1 MGGDREAFEK
11 VVAVLPN
18 GWEAKG
24 KELGA
29 FSRGRKIKTA
39 QDLLRLVLLY
49 LTSGKSFGGTAA
61 LLNIGAGLKITKKAV
76 FTRIQKCGAWLRW
89 LSENLCRS
97 GGMIAAKPEW
107 LGNHE
112 VYAVDA
118 SDEPVYGSTESDYR
132 LHYAVNI
139 FTLCMKEMAL
149 TKITIG
155 EKLNNFKKFAAG
167 DIILG
172 DGGYCSLQG
181 FEYIKSTGAD
191 YIVRIRAGFCH
202 IYNKQ
207 HREVNLLGY
216 FTKLK
221 REESTAVDLYY
232 HVNGQYKPLRICA
245 MRKTKVAERK
255 GLESLRKTVRRK
267 GIGKEPSALQQAYN
281 RYVILATSITD
292 VPAARLLELYRQRW
306 QIELVFKR
314 LKSLFHYNEIPVKVD
329 ASAQAWF
336 YGKLLLA
343 AICETWANKGRF
355 SP

>member
-1 MGGDREAFEK
+1 MGGEAKTFEE
-11 VVAVLPN
+11 VLTVLPS
-18 GWEAKG
+18 GWEAKS

-61 LLNIGAGLKITKKAV
+61 LLNIGAGLKITKKAI
-76 FTRIQKCGAWLRW
+76 FTRIQKCPEWLRW
-89 LSENLCRS
+89 LCENICRS
-97 GGMIAAKPEW
+97 SEMIVAKPGW
-107 LGNHE
+107 LGNRE

-118 SDEPVYGSTESDYR
+118 SDEPVYGSGKSDYR

-149 TKITIG
+149 TKIAIG
-155 EKLNNFKKFAAG
+155 EKLNNFKKFGPG

-172 DGGYCSLQG
+172 DRGYCSIQG
-181 FEYIKSTGAD
+181 FEYVKSAGAE
-191 YIVRIRAGFCH
+191 YLVRIRAQFCH
-202 IYNKQ
+202 IYNQ
-207 HREVNLLGY
+207 RHRKVNLLGY
-216 FTKLK
+216 FKNLK
-221 REESTAVDLYY
+221 PEESAAVDLYY
-232 HVNGQYKPLRICA
+232 HVNGGYKPLRICA
-245 MRKTKVAERK
+245 MRKTKEAERK
-255 GLESLRKTVRRK
+255 GLESLRKTARRK
-267 GIGKEPSALQQAYN
+267 GIGKEPSALQKAYN
-281 RYVILATSITD
+281 KYVILATSITD
-292 VPAARLLELYRQRW
+292 VPAVMLLELYRQRW

-314 LKSLFHYNEIPVKVD
+314 LKSLFHYNEIPVRVD